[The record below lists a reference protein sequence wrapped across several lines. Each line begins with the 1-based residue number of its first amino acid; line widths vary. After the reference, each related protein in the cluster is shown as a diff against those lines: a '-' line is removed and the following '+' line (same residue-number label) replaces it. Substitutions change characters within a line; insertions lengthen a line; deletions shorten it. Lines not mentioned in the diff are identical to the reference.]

1 MKTILIY
8 ILVSKL
14 TGMPVFESSFDR
26 FASYT
31 DCTNA
36 IAQLASANP
45 RASSELTCKSMRVI
59 APNQQ

>member
-14 TGMPVFESSFDR
+14 TGMPVFESTFDR
-26 FASYT
+26 FATYT

-36 IAQLASANP
+36 IAQLATANP
-45 RASSELTCKSMRVI
+45 RVSSTLTCKSMRI
-59 APNQQ
+59 ISPNQ